1 MTTGTKEKKLSKKEQ
16 QKKAK
21 EEQVVQEAPQEAVS
35 EAGTSQQISMA
46 DLISWDDEKCLS
58 SKITVPIIQVRNILR
73 EAATTQS
80 NYEVLRA
87 VLLKGDM
94 TGYFVEC
101 PQCHKT
107 SKVSPHELKR
117 DGNVTCPDCECSY
130 NQLRCIKGIVT
141 IEDEKEDA

>member
-1 MTTGTKEKKLSKKEQ
+1 MTTEVKEKKPSRKEK
-16 QKKAK
+16 QKAAGKDKAK
-21 EEQVVQEAPQEAVS
+21 VQEMEPVVSSSQEI
-35 EAGTSQQISMA
+35 QIA
-46 DLISWDDEKCLS
+46 DVLTWDDEKCLS
-58 SKITVPIIQVRNILR
+58 SKITVPIIQVRDILR

-141 IEDEKEDA
+141 IEDEKENA

>member
-1 MTTGTKEKKLSKKEQ
+1 MTTEVKEKKPSRKEK
-16 QKKAK
+16 QKAAGKDKAK
-21 EEQVVQEAPQEAVS
+21 VQEMEPVVSSSQEI
-35 EAGTSQQISMA
+35 QIA
-46 DLISWDDEKCLS
+46 DVLTWDDEKCLS
-58 SKITVPIIQVRNILR
+58 SKITVPIIQVRDILR

>member
-1 MTTGTKEKKLSKKEQ
+1 MTTEVKEKKPSRKEK
-16 QKKAK
+16 QKAAGKDK
-21 EEQVVQEAPQEAVS
+21 VKVQEMEPVVSSSQEI
-35 EAGTSQQISMA
+35 QIA
-46 DLISWDDEKCLS
+46 DVLTWDDEKCLS
-58 SKITVPIIQVRNILR
+58 SKITVPIIQVRDILR

>member
-1 MTTGTKEKKLSKKEQ
+1 MTTGTKEKKLSRKEQ

-21 EEQVVQEAPQEAVS
+21 EEQVVQEVVS
-35 EAGTSQQISMA
+35 EADTSQQISIV

-87 VLLKGDM
+87 ILLKGDM

-141 IEDEKEDA
+141 TEDEKEDA

>member
-1 MTTGTKEKKLSKKEQ
+1 MTTEVKEKKPSRKEKQKAASKD
-16 QKKAK
+16 KAK
-21 EEQVVQEAPQEAVS
+21 VQEMEPVVNSSQEI
-35 EAGTSQQISMA
+35 QIA
-46 DLISWDDEKCLS
+46 DVLTWDDEKCLS
-58 SKITVPIIQVRNILR
+58 SKITVPIIQVRDILR

>member
-1 MTTGTKEKKLSKKEQ
+1 MTTEVKEKKPSRKEK
-16 QKKAK
+16 QKAAGKDKAK
-21 EEQVVQEAPQEAVS
+21 VQEMEPVVSSSQEI
-35 EAGTSQQISMA
+35 QIA
-46 DLISWDDEKCLS
+46 DVLTWDDEKCLS
-58 SKITVPIIQVRNILR
+58 SKITVPIIQVRDILR

-107 SKVSPHELKR
+107 SKVSPLELKR